1 MLIIF
6 RRTFKTLNYNKRK
19 NQNSYFCEKKS
30 SEKVLIHR
38 AEPFYLT
45 IFFVIQSVIREKYN
59 LTHEQYTHF
68 QSLK

>member
-1 MLIIF
+1 MLIIL

-19 NQNSYFCEKKS
+19 NQNSFMCILLREKKS

-45 IFFVIQSVIREKYN
+45 IFFVIQSVIREKHN
-59 LTHEQYTHF
+59 LTHD
-68 QSLK
+68 